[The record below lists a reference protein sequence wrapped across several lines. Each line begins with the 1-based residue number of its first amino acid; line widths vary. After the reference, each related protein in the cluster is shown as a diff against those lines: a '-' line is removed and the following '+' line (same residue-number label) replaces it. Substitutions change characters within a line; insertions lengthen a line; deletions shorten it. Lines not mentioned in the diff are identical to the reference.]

1 VRGAADPRDILLI
14 DKKARSARRLANE
27 DTVQK
32 VLDLIGSVHNVTLA
46 RIAKFRRVLFVE
58 GKDHSLILRLARIA
72 GHSELAAGSDPPA
85 VQSDG
90 FSNWTKVRDTA
101 WGMRKILVGSFRVA
115 SMLDRDYRSDEE
127 VNAIRSDLRSQI
139 DLAII
144 LRRKEIENYLLI
156 PLVLSRA
163 INAEAQKKRKQP
175 ETKACREQEISK
187 KLLEITDPMANEVRA
202 QYAANRSEYLS
213 KCGDKRTS
221 ATLIKEADDWFGK
234 EWETLDGRIRICPG
248 KYVLSKLREWAQGE
262 YGATLTTSSI
272 TSKMSKADLAPEL
285 LEALDALNEFR
296 LSTQVA
302 AEERSE

>member
-1 VRGAADPRDILLI
+1 
-14 DKKARSARRLANE
+14 
-27 DTVQK
+27 
-32 VLDLIGSVHNVTLA
+32 
-46 RIAKFRRVLFVE
+46 
-58 GKDHSLILRLARIA
+58 LRLARIA